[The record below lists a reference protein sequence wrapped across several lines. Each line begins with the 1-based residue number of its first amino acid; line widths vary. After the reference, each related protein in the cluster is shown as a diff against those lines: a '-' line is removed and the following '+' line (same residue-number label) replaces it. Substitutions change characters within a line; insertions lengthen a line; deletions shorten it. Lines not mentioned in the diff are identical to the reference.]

1 MENAMKNELIENHF
15 NFNFKCALVFAKTEG
30 KRMNFCNSGFVEKR
44 LLLRTANLKLFFCN
58 LQKVEAH

>member
-1 MENAMKNELIENHF
+1 MVKAMKNELIENHF